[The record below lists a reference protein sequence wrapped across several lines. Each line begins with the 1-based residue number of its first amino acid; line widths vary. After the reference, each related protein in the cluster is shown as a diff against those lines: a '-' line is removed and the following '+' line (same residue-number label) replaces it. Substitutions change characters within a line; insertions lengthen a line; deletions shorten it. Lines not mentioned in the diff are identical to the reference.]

1 MAQKVRPIPEGYHT
15 LTASIVVSDA
25 ARAIDF
31 YKRAFGAVEIGR
43 FPSPDGK
50 IAHAEMKIG
59 DSKLML
65 SDEFSFGPTRAPESL
80 GGTTT
85 VFYLYTEDVDSL
97 YNRAVQAGATV
108 KFPLKDQFWGDRTGH
123 LADPFGHIWALATH
137 KEDVDPE
144 EMKRR
149 GAVEMAKMA
158 ERAKSA

>member
-1 MAQKVRPIPEGYHT
+1 MAQQVKPIPEGYHT
-15 LTASIVVSDA
+15 LTPSIVVNDA

-31 YKRAFGAVEIGR
+31 YKRAFGAVEVGR

-50 IAHAEMKIG
+50 IAHAELKIG

-65 SDEFSFGPTRAPESL
+65 SDEFSFAPTRAPESL

-97 YNRAVQAGATV
+97 FNQAVQAGATV

-123 LADPFGHIWALATH
+123 LTDPFGHIWALAMH
-137 KEDVDPE
+137 KEDVSFE
-144 EMKRR
+144 EMQRR
-149 GAVEMAKMA
+149 GAIEMAKMA
-158 ERAKSA
+158 QRAQGA

>member
-1 MAQKVRPIPEGYHT
+1 MAQKVKPIPEGYHT

-31 YKRAFGAVEIGR
+31 YKRAFGAVEVGR
-43 FPSPDGK
+43 FASPDGK

-65 SDEFSFGPTRAPESL
+65 SDEFSFGPSRAPESL
-80 GGTTT
+80 GGTTAT
-85 VFYLYTEDVDSL
+85 YYLYTEDVDSL
-97 YNRAVQAGATV
+97 FNRAVEAGATV

-137 KEDVDPE
+137 KEDVSPE
-144 EMKRR
+144 EMMRR
-149 GAVEMAKMA
+149 GAIEMAKMA